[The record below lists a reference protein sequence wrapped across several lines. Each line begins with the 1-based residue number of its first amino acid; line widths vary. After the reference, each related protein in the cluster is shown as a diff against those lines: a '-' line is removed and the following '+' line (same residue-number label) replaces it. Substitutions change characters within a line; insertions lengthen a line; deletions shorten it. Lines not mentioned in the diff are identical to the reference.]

1 MKNEKLKGKSMN
13 KQRGFLRIFFVL
25 TLFGVMNFLHILSS
39 PVWANIRGVDV
50 VRLIG
55 TGMCFG
61 GAIFSLAAYFHGRRF
76 LED

>member
-1 MKNEKLKGKSMN
+1 MN
-13 KQRGFLRIFFVL
+13 NRRMFLGIFLVL
-25 TLFGVMNFLHILSS
+25 IFFGVMNLLAIISS
-39 PVWANIRGVDV
+39 PAFENIRGVDV

-61 GAIFSLAAYFHGRRF
+61 GAIFCFGAYFFGRRF